1 MKITDLATLEET
13 VRETVRNYVAEHG
26 LTATSFAKE
35 VGIHPYQMC
44 RFLKHGKGILFDTIQ
59 KIGEHVQRLEDEN
72 ENESDGVSLKRH
84 FSKK

>member
-1 MKITDLATLEET
+1 MKITELATLEET
-13 VRETVRNYVAEHG
+13 VRETVKKYVDKRG

-59 KIGEHVQRLEDEN
+59 KIGQHVIDLEK
-72 ENESDGVSLKRH
+72 SQK
-84 FSKK
+84 

>member
-1 MKITDLATLEET
+1 MKITELATLEET
-13 VRETVRNYVAEHG
+13 VRETVKKYMDKRG

-59 KIGEHVQRLEDEN
+59 KIGQHVIDLEK
-72 ENESDGVSLKRH
+72 SQK
-84 FSKK
+84 